1 MTYSPA
7 IPEQVASGPVS
18 IMMKNKRQSQF
29 HEEFALEIRK
39 GLGVQN
45 KKQISPKYFYDSE
58 GSKLFE
64 EICRQP
70 EYYPWRMEA
79 AILRKYCQKI
89 VDICLKKQIS
99 IIELGCGSTT
109 KTRILLQE
117 VLTRQRSLY
126 YFPIDVSDG
135 MLSEAIRTLSQEFSH
150 LRTVGICSEYVE
162 GLASANQFISVSNQI
177 PDEKLIIFLGSSIG
191 NFEPD
196 ESELFLRDLR
206 GIMGEHD
213 TVLLGFDLRKNGR
226 VLEEAYNDRGGITAK
241 FNLNLLVRINRELG
255 GEFKLDR
262 FSHLAY
268 YNPYRNRVEMHLV
281 SDADQEIGVRR
292 LRETYSFHK
301 NESIHTE
308 NSYKYSLP
316 EIKQVAEECGFSLK
330 SNFLDEKAWFDVVL
344 LSPA

>member
-7 IPEQVASGPVS
+7 VPEQIASGPIS

-29 HEEFALEIRK
+29 HEEFAQEIRK

-45 KKQISPKYFYDSE
+45 KQISPKYFYDTE

-89 VDICLKKQIS
+89 VDTVSKKHIS
-99 IIELGCGSTT
+99 IIELGCGSST

-117 VLTRQRSLY
+117 VLTRQPNLY

-135 MLSEAIRTLSQEFSH
+135 MLSEAVRTLSQEFSH
-150 LRTVGICSEYVE
+150 LRTIGICSEYVE
-162 GLASANQFISVSNQI
+162 GLVSANRFISVNNQI
-177 PDEKLIIFLGSSIG
+177 PEEKMIIFLGSSIG

-196 ESELFLRDLR
+196 ESALFLEDLR
-206 GIMGEHD
+206 SIMGARD
-213 TVLLGFDLRKNGR
+213 TLLLGFDLRKNVR

-241 FNLNLLVRINRELG
+241 FNLNLLVRLNKELG
-255 GEFKLDR
+255 GEFNLDR
-262 FSHLAY
+262 FFHLAY
-268 YNPYRNRVEMHLV
+268 YNPYRNRIEMHLV
-281 SDADQEIGVRR
+281 SSEDQEIRLRR
-292 LRETYSFHK
+292 LHETYSFHK

-308 NSYKYSLP
+308 NSYKYSLL
-316 EIKQVAEECGFSLK
+316 EIKQVAEKSGFSLK
-330 SNFLDEKAWFDVVL
+330 SNFLDEKKWFDVVL
-344 LSPA
+344 LSPL

>member
-7 IPEQVASGPVS
+7 IPEQVVSGPIS
-18 IMMKNKRQSQF
+18 IIMMSKRQSHF
-29 HEEFALEIRK
+29 HDEFALEIRK
-39 GLGVQN
+39 GLGDQN
-45 KKQISPKYFYDSE
+45 KKQISPKYFYDSN

-89 VDICLKKQIS
+89 VDTCCNKQIS
-99 IIELGCGSTT
+99 IIELGCGSST

-117 VLTRQRSLY
+117 VLARQPSLY
-126 YFPIDVSDG
+126 YFPIDVSDS
-135 MLSEAIRTLSQEFSH
+135 MLNEAIRTLSQEFSH
-150 LRTVGICSEYVE
+150 LRTIGICSEYVQ
-162 GLASANQFISVSNQI
+162 GLISANRFISGNNQI

-196 ESELFLRDLR
+196 ESALFLKEIRS
-206 GIMGEHD
+206 IMGARD
-213 TVLLGFDLRKNGR
+213 MLLLGFDLRKNVR
-226 VLEEAYNDRGGITAK
+226 VLEEAYNDRWGITAK

-255 GEFKLDR
+255 GEFNLDR
-262 FSHLAY
+262 FFHLAY

-281 SDADQEIGVRR
+281 SDVDQEIYVRR
-292 LRETYSFHK
+292 LRETYNFRK

-308 NSYKYSLP
+308 NSYKYSLS
-316 EIKQVAEECGFSLK
+316 EIKQVAAGSGFSLK
-330 SNFLDEKAWFDVVL
+330 SNFLDEKKWFDVVL
-344 LSPA
+344 LSPV